1 MNRANKRTNAA
12 AFGSERDDVFGR
24 IADRYDFLCDLF
36 SLGIHRLWK
45 RKMASAIAAEQATIM
60 LDVATGTG
68 DIPYRITS
76 AGILQEGQKLIVSDI
91 CPQMLAQAKHKLRGY
106 DQSVEYRLLDAH
118 HMPEIETDSVDQFS
132 ISFAMKI
139 CDRRRVMEEALRV
152 LKPGGVFYC
161 LEASRIP
168 IRFVQALYL
177 KYMQLCMPYIGKA
190 ATGGDESA
198 YLYLLRGI
206 KEFPD
211 APDFAREL
219 EATGFEGVTFQ
230 RLGAGITALH
240 RGVKPSTP

>member
-1 MNRANKRTNAA
+1 MSSTNRRTNAA
-12 AFGSERDDVFGR
+12 SFGPDKDDVFGR

-45 RKMASAIAAEQATIM
+45 RKMASAIALEQAMVM

-76 AGILQEGQKLIVSDI
+76 AGVLQEGQRLIVSDI
-91 CPQMLAQAKHKLRGY
+91 CPQMLAEAKQKLRGH
-106 DQSVEYRLLDAH
+106 DQFVEYRLLDAH
-118 HMPEIETDSVDQFS
+118 DMPEIETVSMDLFS

-139 CDRRRVMEEALRV
+139 CDRRRVMEEAFRI

-168 IRFVQALYL
+168 FRLVQALYL
-177 KYMQLCMPYIGKA
+177 KYMQLCMPYIGKV

-198 YLYLLRGI
+198 YQYLLRGI
-206 KEFPD
+206 REFPD
-211 APDFAREL
+211 APALAREL
-219 EATGFEGVTFQ
+219 EATGFERVTFQ

-240 RGVKPSTP
+240 RGVKPDTP